1 VRSGPGSAHR
11 VRALLFD
18 MDGTLVNSIA
28 VVERTWRR
36 FAARHGLDADEI
48 LAACHGRRAAET
60 VALFARPGLDVDAET
75 GRLTAEE
82 IADIDGV
89 VAIRGAAELL
99 SALPAGSWA
108 IVTSAGRE
116 LAMTRLTAT
125 GLIVPEVLVTAE
137 DVADGKPAPDGYLA
151 AARALGVAPAD
162 CMVFE
167 DAPAG
172 LQAGRAAGAAVV
184 AVAGAHPPHSSVSGS
199 GPEGWIGDRIED
211 YNAVEVAAQPDGS
224 LLVRIAPPTMRHL

>member
-1 VRSGPGSAHR
+1 
-11 VRALLFD
+11 

-36 FAARHGLDADEI
+36 FAARHGLDADEV
-48 LAACHGRRAAET
+48 LTACHGRRAAET
-60 VALFARPGLDVDAET
+60 VALFAPPGLDIDAEA

-82 IADIDGV
+82 IADTDGV
-89 VAIRGAAELL
+89 VAIRGAPELL
-99 SALPAGSWA
+99 AALPAGSWA
-108 IVTSAGRE
+108 IVTSAGRD
-116 LAMTRLTAT
+116 LAMTRLEAT
-125 GLIVPEVLVTAE
+125 GLMLPTVLVTAE
-137 DVADGKPAPDGYLA
+137 DVVDGKPAPDGYLA

-162 CMVFE
+162 CIVFE

-184 AVAGAHPPHSSVSGS
+184 AVAGAHAPQGG
-199 GPEGWIGDRIED
+199 GPGGWIGDRIED
-211 YNAVEVAAQPDGS
+211 YNGIEVAAQPDGS